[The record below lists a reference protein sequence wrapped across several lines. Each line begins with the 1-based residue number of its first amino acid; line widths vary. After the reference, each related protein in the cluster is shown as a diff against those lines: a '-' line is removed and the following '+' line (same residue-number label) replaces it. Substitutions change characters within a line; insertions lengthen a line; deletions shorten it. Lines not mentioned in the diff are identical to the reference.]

1 MAEQES
7 QGTPSDIVMG
17 EPRTNAN
24 DFQMIG
30 ATTQDANKFEQSLL
44 YLQGSPY
51 ATSITDAASGVNV
64 TFDHSSLWADE
75 AKPDGSG
82 VVWNPEAALQL
93 PNGDIMSPAVNLLS
107 EFAHLEL
114 PGGLGDNV
122 TPDPV
127 WDSPAERIAHEGT
140 NVAAGELG
148 EPLRDGYY
156 GVTPVQTGDPTY
168 SYNSG
173 GDLFD
178 YDAFSAV
185 YGVTSNGLDS
195 GLGSSG
201 YDSFGGNSGA
211 SNFGFDYGSFNDSY
225 GIGNFS
231 LDSFG
236 GGGGSG
242 DSGFSADNSLYDV
255 AFV

>member
-1 MAEQES
+1 MQQQES
-7 QGTPSDIVMG
+7 QGTPSDLVMG

-30 ATTQDANKFEQSLL
+30 ATTQDANNFERSLL

-51 ATSITDAASGVNV
+51 ATSITDAASGASV

-75 AKPDGSG
+75 AKSDGSG

-93 PNGDIMSPAVNLLS
+93 PDGDIMSPAVNLLS
-107 EFAHLEL
+107 EFAHLTL
-114 PGGLGDNV
+114 PGGLDDNV

-178 YDAFSAV
+178 YEAFNAV
-185 YGVTSNGLDS
+185 YGVTDVGSNG
-195 GLGSSG
+195 GLS
-201 YDSFGGNSGA
+201 SFGFDS
-211 SNFGFDYGSFNDSY
+211 FGFDYGSFNDDY
-225 GIGNFS
+225 GIGDFS

-236 GGGGSG
+236 NGGG
-242 DSGFSADNSLYDV
+242 FSTDDYFENV

>member
-1 MAEQES
+1 MQEQES

-30 ATTQDANKFEQSLL
+30 ATTQDANNLERSLL

-64 TFDHSSLWADE
+64 TFDHSSLSVDE
-75 AKPDGSG
+75 AKSDGSG

-93 PNGDIMSPAVNLLS
+93 PDGDIMSPAVNLLS
-107 EFAHLEL
+107 EFAHLTL
-114 PGGLGDNV
+114 PGGLDDNI

-156 GVTPVQTGDPTY
+156 GVTPVQTGDPTF
-168 SYNSG
+168 SYDSG
-173 GDLFD
+173 SDLFD
-178 YDAFSAV
+178 HDAFSLISGLPDV
-185 YGVTSNGLDS
+185 GLDS
-195 GLGSSG
+195 GLSSSG
-201 YDSFGGNSGA
+201 SNS
-211 SNFGFDYGSFNDSY
+211 FGFDYGSFNDSY
-225 GIGNFS
+225 GIGNFD

-236 GGGGSG
+236 NGGGSDG
-242 DSGFSADNSLYDV
+242 GGFSTDSYFENV